1 MEGMGKWPQTP
12 FLLRCISSPAIG
24 FVDAVAVDSVVAVV
38 AVVAAVAIVA
48 VVAVVAVLAVAS
60 VGTVVGVALM
70 AFAAVKTAAVIQ
82 LSLKAVTVAAT

>member
-38 AVVAAVAIVA
+38 AVVAAVA